1 LRILENLAKRALLLP
16 ATTLIAC
23 SLPLNAQTDER
34 PRANVQNAN
43 NVVRQPPSTG
53 VVVNIPRI
61 QRAPALEDFLAMK
74 PAPGIAQQMTRVDGF
89 IQLDPKEGAPAQQ
102 KTEVYLGY
110 DAKNFY
116 AAWICFDNQPKKI
129 RARMTRRENIDSS
142 HDEVQVYL
150 DTFNDKRR
158 SFGFMVNPV
167 GIQFDY
173 IWTDNNGY
181 DASFDTVWDSSG
193 KVTDQGYVV
202 LMSIPFKSL
211 RFSSSP
217 QQTWGILLQRVIPHN
232 NDNSFYPKLTRKIQ
246 GRLTQ
251 EAALVGL
258 NNISP
263 GRNMQLIPYGI
274 TGAFRVLDE
283 RDPDR
288 PSFFHN
294 HLGGDAGLDAKMILK
309 DSLVLDMTFN
319 PDFRQ
324 VESDEPQ
331 NTVNQRFEVFF
342 PEKRPFFQENTN
354 FFQTPIDLYF
364 TRRISDPQAGLR
376 LTGKL
381 GKYGIGLLAID
392 DQSPGR
398 IVPDDDPNRRK
409 RAYFT
414 IARVTRDLGE
424 QSHIGLIYA
433 DREFSADSRTRCDDL
448 DLGSDVK
455 CLGESNRIGG
465 IDTRLKFGDHL
476 FAEAQGVVSSTK
488 YADGSY
494 GAGPAFQGYAR
505 YETRN
510 IFFDSLA
517 ISNAENFVTATG
529 FFRRPG
535 IYRESQFFQYRWYP
549 ENKITRIGPQIF
561 HVALW
566 GHNGDR
572 LEYIHEPGFSVIL
585 KANTDFTVFRGFT
598 HEALTPADFDTLTQL
613 TDYNKGYWGVVL
625 NNSYLK
631 WLSLNGTFI
640 TAKTINFDPPDGVAP
655 FLANEQNLIMTATVR
670 PWNPLTI
677 DNTYVLERL
686 TARTADAGIINNHVI
701 RSKWNYQY
709 NRELSFRTIFQYDG
723 LLTNPLF
730 SALEQHKRFNAD
742 FLVTY
747 LVHPGTAFYVGYN
760 SNLQNLDPVGI
771 TNHTGLFRT
780 RRSFI
785 NDGRIFF
792 VKVSYLF
799 RF

>member
-1 LRILENLAKRALLLP
+1 MLKKFASRVLLIP
-16 ATTLIAC
+16 ATTLIAAC
-23 SLPLNAQTDER
+23 ALLITTSHAQGDGKPATSITT
-34 PRANVQNAN
+34 
-43 NVVRQPPSTG
+43 QPAARG
-53 VVVNIPRI
+53 VVINIPRLTGPP
-61 QRAPALEDFLAMK
+61 QLADFLDMK
-74 PAPGIAQQMTRVDGF
+74 PGSGVAREMSKVEGF
-89 IQLDPKEGAPAQQ
+89 IQLDPSEGAPAQQ
-102 KTEVYLGY
+102 KTEVYIGY

-116 AAWICFDNQPKKI
+116 AAWICFDNEPKKI
-129 RARMTRRENIDSS
+129 RARMTRRENIGPE
-142 HDEVQVYL
+142 HDEVQLYL

-158 SFGFMVNPV
+158 SFGFMANPV

-181 DASFDTVWDSSG
+181 DASFDTVWDSDG
-193 KVTDQGYVV
+193 KVTEQGYVL

-211 RFSSSP
+211 RFPSSP
-217 QQTWGILLQRVIPHN
+217 QQTWGILFQRVIPHN
-232 NDNSFYPKLTRKIQ
+232 NDNSFYPRLTRKIQ

-251 EAALVGL
+251 EGLLTGL

-263 GRNMQLIPYGI
+263 GRNIQLVPYGI
-274 TGAFRVLDE
+274 AGAFRVLDN
-283 RDPDR
+283 RDPNR
-288 PSFFHN
+288 PFFTAN
-294 HLGGDAGLDAKMILK
+294 HLGADAGLDAKMILK

-364 TRRISDPQAGLR
+364 TRRISDPQVGVR

-381 GKYGIGLLAID
+381 DKYGIGLLAMD

-414 IARVTRDLGE
+414 IARLTRDIGE
-424 QSHIGLIYA
+424 QSHIGVIYA
-433 DREFSADSRTRCDDL
+433 DREFSADPNTRCDDL

-455 CLGESNRIGG
+455 CLGRYNRVGG
-465 IDTRLKFGDHL
+465 IDTRLKFGDNWL
-476 FAEAQGVVSSTK
+476 AEAQAVVSSTK
-488 YADGSY
+488 YADGTY
-494 GAGPAFQGYAR
+494 DAGPAFQGYAKYDSR
-505 YETRN
+505 PV
-510 IFFDSLA
+510 FFDSLF
-517 ISNAENFVTATG
+517 ISNAEGFVTGTG

-549 ENKITRIGPQIF
+549 ENKITRIAPQLF
-561 HVALW
+561 HIGLW

-572 LEYIHEPGFSVIL
+572 LEYLHEPGLSVIL
-585 KANTDFTVFRGFT
+585 KANTDFTIFRGFT
-598 HEALTPADFDTLTQL
+598 HEALTPADFDTLPQL
-613 TDYNKGYWGVVL
+613 TDYNKGYWGIVV
-625 NNSYLK
+625 NNTYLK
-631 WLSLNGTFI
+631 WLSLFANFV
-640 TAKTINFDPPDGVAP
+640 TAKTINFDPPSGTAP
-655 FLANEQNLIMTATVR
+655 FLANEQSLNLTATVR

-677 DNTYVLERL
+677 DNTYILERL

-701 RSKWNYQY
+701 RSRWNYQY
-709 NRELSFRTIFQYDG
+709 NKKLSFRTIFQYDT

-730 SALEQHKRFNAD
+730 SSLEQHKKFNAD

-747 LVHPGTAFYVGYN
+747 LVHPGTAFYAGYN
-760 SNLQNLDPVGI
+760 SNLQNLDPAAI
-771 TNHTGLFRT
+771 SNHTGLVRT
-780 RRSFI
+780 RSSFI
-785 NDGRIFF
+785 NDGRILF

>member
-1 LRILENLAKRALLLP
+1 MRILKKIANRVVPLP
-16 ATTLIAC
+16 ATTL
-23 SLPLNAQTDER
+23 LLLGLLNVPAQAQGDGK
-34 PRANVQNAN
+34 PAAAINPQPAGRAPVI
-43 NVVRQPPSTG
+43 T
-53 VVVNIPRI
+53 IPRLTG
-61 QRAPALEDFLAMK
+61 APQLSDFLDMR
-74 PAPGIAQQMTRVDGF
+74 PAPGVAQQMSKVEGF
-89 IQLDPKEGAPAQQ
+89 TQLDPSEGAPAQQ
-102 KTEVYLGY
+102 KTEVYIGY

-116 AAWICFDNQPKKI
+116 AAWICFDKEPGKI
-129 RARMTRRENIDSS
+129 RARMTRRENIGPE
-142 HDEVQVYL
+142 HDEVQIYL

-158 SFGFMVNPV
+158 SFGFMANPV

-181 DASFDTVWDSSG
+181 DTSFDTVWDSDG
-193 KVTDQGYVV
+193 KVTEQGYVV
-202 LMSIPFKSL
+202 LMSIPFRSL
-211 RFSSSP
+211 RFPSTP

-251 EAALVGL
+251 EGTLMGL

-263 GRNMQLIPYGI
+263 GRNIQLVPYGI
-274 TGAFRVLDE
+274 AGAFRVLDD

-288 PSFFHN
+288 PSFLHN
-294 HLGGDAGLDAKMILK
+294 KLGGDAGLDAKMIIK
-309 DSLVLDMTFN
+309 DSLVLDVTVN

-376 LTGKL
+376 LTGKT

-409 RAYFT
+409 RAYFG
-414 IARVTRDLGE
+414 IARITRDLGD

-433 DREFSADSRTRCDDL
+433 DREFSADPNTRCDDL
-448 DLGSDVK
+448 DLGTDVK
-455 CLGESNRIGG
+455 CLGTYNRVGG
-465 IDTRLKFGDHL
+465 IDTRLKFGNNWMT
-476 FAEAQGVVSSTK
+476 EAQALASSTK
-488 YADGSY
+488 FADGTY
-494 GAGPAFQGYAR
+494 NAGPAFQGYAK
-505 YETRN
+505 YDSKN
-510 IFFDSLA
+510 IYFDSLA
-517 ISNAENFVTATG
+517 ISNAEGFVTATG

-549 ENKITRIGPQIF
+549 ENAITRIAPQFF
-561 HVALW
+561 HMGLW

-572 LEYIHEPGFSVIL
+572 LEYLHEPGLQVIL

-598 HEALTPADFDTLTQL
+598 HEALTPADFDTITQL
-613 TDYNKGYWGVVL
+613 TDFNKGYWGAVL
-625 NNSYLK
+625 NNTYLK
-631 WLSLNGTFI
+631 WLSLFANFT
-640 TAKTINFDPPDGVAP
+640 TAKTINFDPPSGTAP
-655 FLANEQNLIMTATVR
+655 FLANEQSLNLTATVR

-677 DNTYVLERL
+677 DNTYILERL
-686 TARTADAGIINNHVI
+686 TARTAAAGIINNHVI

-709 NRELSFRTIFQYDG
+709 NKQLSFRTIFQYDT

-730 SALEQHKRFNAD
+730 SGLEQHKIFNAD

-760 SNLQNLDPVGI
+760 SNLQNLDPAGI
-771 TNHTGLFRT
+771 SNHTGLFRT
-780 RRSFI
+780 RSSFM

>member
-1 LRILENLAKRALLLP
+1 MRITKMLANSVFLLP
-16 ATTLIAC
+16 ATALI
-23 SLPLNAQTDER
+23 SIGLPAQAQVGNGD
-34 PRANVQNAN
+34 PL
-43 NVVRQPPSTG
+43 PSTTITSIAPQHAPQG
-53 VVVNIPRI
+53 VITIPRLNG
-61 QRAPALEDFLAMK
+61 APTLQDFLTMK
-74 PAPGIAQQMTRVDGF
+74 AAPGVAQQMSKVEGF
-89 IQLDPKEGAPAQQ
+89 TQLDPKEGSPSQQ

-116 AAWICFDNQPKKI
+116 AVFVCFDSEPGKI
-129 RARMTRRENIDSS
+129 RARMTRRENIGPE
-142 HDEVQVYL
+142 HDEVQIYL

-158 SFGFMVNPV
+158 SYGFMANPV

-181 DASFDTVWDSSG
+181 DASFDTVWDSNG
-193 KVTDQGYVV
+193 KVTESGYVV

-211 RFSSSP
+211 RFPSSP

-251 EAALVGL
+251 EGALMGL

-263 GRNMQLIPYGI
+263 GRNIQLMPYGI
-274 TGAFRVLDE
+274 AGAFRVLDQ

-288 PSFFHN
+288 PFFTGN
-294 HLGGDAGLDAKMILK
+294 HLGADAGLDAKMVIK

-331 NTVNQRFEVFF
+331 TTVNQRFEVFF
-342 PEKRPFFQENTN
+342 PEKRPFFQENTS

-364 TRRISDPQAGLR
+364 TRRIVDPQAGMR

-381 GKYGIGLLAID
+381 GNYGIGLLAID

-414 IARVTRDLGE
+414 IGRVTRDIGE

-433 DREFSADSRTRCDDL
+433 DREFSADANTRCDDL

-455 CLGESNRIGG
+455 CLGESNRVGG
-465 IDTRLKFGDHL
+465 VDTRLKLGAH
-476 FAEAQGVVSSTK
+476 AYVEGQAVVSSTR
-488 YADGSY
+488 YADGTY
-494 GAGPAFQGYAR
+494 DAGPAFQGYGR
-505 YETRN
+505 YETRK
-510 IFFDSLA
+510 IFFESLA
-517 ISNAENFVTATG
+517 VSNASGFVTATG

-549 ENKITRIGPQIF
+549 ENQITRIAPQLF
-561 HVALW
+561 HMALW
-566 GHNGDR
+566 GHNGDK
-572 LEYIHEPGFSVIL
+572 LENLNEPGLSIIL
-585 KANTDFTVFRGFT
+585 KANTDFTVFHGFT
-598 HEALTPADFDTLTQL
+598 HEALTPADFDTITRL
-613 TDYNKGYWGVVL
+613 TDYNKGYWGVQV

-631 WLSLNGTFI
+631 WLSLFGNFT
-640 TAKTINFDPPDGVAP
+640 TAKTINFDPPSGTAP
-655 FLANEQNLIMTATVR
+655 FLANEQSLNLTVTVR

-677 DNTYVLERL
+677 DNTYLLERL
-686 TARTADAGIINNHVI
+686 TARTANAGIINSHII

-709 NRELSFRTIFQYDG
+709 NKELSFRAIFQYDT
-723 LLTNPLF
+723 LLNNPLY
-730 SALEQHKRFNAD
+730 SGLEQHKNFNAD

-771 TNHTGLFRT
+771 ANHTGLFRT
-780 RRSFI
+780 RRSFL
-785 NDGRIFF
+785 NDGRILF